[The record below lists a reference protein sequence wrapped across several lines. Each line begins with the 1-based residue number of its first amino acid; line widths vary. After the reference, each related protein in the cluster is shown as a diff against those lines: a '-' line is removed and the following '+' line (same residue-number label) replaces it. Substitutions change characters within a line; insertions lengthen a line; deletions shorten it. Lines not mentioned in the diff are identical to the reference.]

1 MVSALTQSGRWEQLV
16 LLAAEQRLDRRAANA
31 AVKAMAQGQAW
42 QEALRLRLG
51 QKREAE
57 ILYIDIDI
65 SMLSHM
71 NSNCI

>member
-1 MVSALTQSGRWEQLV
+1 MICFSKARADGASVGAVVSALTQSGRWEQLV

-51 QKREAE
+51 LKRSRDR
-57 ILYIDIDI
+57 I
-65 SMLSHM
+65 
-71 NSNCI
+71 